1 MTRTA
6 VRLVVALAAVLALAA
21 CGLVATDIATI
32 TSRPADYLGREV
44 TISGTVGDAVK
55 LPLLPG
61 AYSMKDGT
69 GEILVVTK
77 DQPPPSGSRLR
88 LRCRVESAATLGSR
102 VLGLHLAEVH
112 RY

>member
-1 MTRTA
+1 MTRVA
-6 VRLVVALAAVLALAA
+6 VRLVLALAMTA
-21 CGLVATDIATI
+21 ALVSCGLVATDIASI
-32 TSRPADYLGREV
+32 TSRPGDYLGREV
-44 TISGTVGDAVK
+44 TVSGTVGDAVK

-61 AYSMKDGT
+61 AYSIKDET

-88 LRCRVESAATLGSR
+88 LRGRVESAATLGSR
-102 VLGLHLAEVH
+102 VLGLHLAELH